1 MLERHLVYTEFS
13 QAKRLLVVI
22 GSRRAMYRAVERE
35 AATKRQTVL
44 KEWLTEER
52 KEEQND

>member
-1 MLERHLVYTEFS
+1 MVYTEFS
-13 QAKRLLVVI
+13 RAKRLLVVI
-22 GSRRAMYRAVERE
+22 GSRRAMYRAVGHE

-44 KEWLTEER
+44 KEWLAEER

>member
-1 MLERHLVYTEFS
+1 MYTEFS
-13 QAKRLLVVI
+13 RAKRLLVVI
-22 GSRRAMYRAVERE
+22 GSRRTMYRAVGHE

-44 KEWLTEER
+44 KEWLAEER